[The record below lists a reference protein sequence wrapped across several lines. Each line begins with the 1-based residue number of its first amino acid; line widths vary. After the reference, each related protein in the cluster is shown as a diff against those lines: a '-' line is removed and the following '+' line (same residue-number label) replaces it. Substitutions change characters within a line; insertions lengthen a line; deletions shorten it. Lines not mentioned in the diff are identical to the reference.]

1 MLFRSDS
8 NLEHLHHLSSKA
20 ANPDE
25 SMRPLL
31 RVGADEEEGGVVLG
45 CPEGDGGRVF
55 KRADGVGFGEGD
67 GVGLL
72 ELVLRR
78 V

>member
-1 MLFRSDS
+1 
-8 NLEHLHHLSSKA
+8 
-20 ANPDE
+20 
-25 SMRPLL
+25 MRPLL